1 MFFLTGSMVHLCLA
15 MHPIKIEKKKWYR
28 AGLYVILISIWLCTT
43 PTNEEPMT
51 EQIHRHPL
59 SHFFIKPSLQIKLI
73 IKIVVAVLIA
83 TATFATTLLIMYHF
97 KYTNMPFYQVDLLKT
112 EIYDRLNIVS
122 IILPSLIV
130 SSIVNIILAFL
141 VGLYASRKYAVP
153 IYKLEQWARMI
164 RQGRI
169 AAQIWFREREEL
181 KELSDD
187 CNNLTTDLRAKFI
200 EIKKQSV
207 ALREKTKDSEELKKI
222 EAILATLDLEGET
235 IEIHTTMHI
244 PQKKKKQ

>member
-1 MFFLTGSMVHLCLA
+1 
-15 MHPIKIEKKKWYR
+15 
-28 AGLYVILISIWLCTT
+28 
-43 PTNEEPMT
+43 MT
-51 EQIHRHPL
+51 EQFHRKPL
-59 SHFFIKPSLQIKLI
+59 SNFFIKRSLQIRLI

-83 TATFATTLLIMYHF
+83 TATFAATILIMYHF
-97 KYTNMPFYQVDLLKT
+97 KYANMPFYQIDLLKT

-164 RQGRI
+164 RQGKI
-169 AAQIWFREREEL
+169 SAQIRFREREEM

-187 CNNLTTDLRAKFI
+187 CNELTSGLRLKFC
-200 EIKKQSV
+200 EIKKQ
-207 ALREKTKDSEELKKI
+207 ALALKEKVKDSEELKKI
-222 EAILATLDLEGET
+222 EDVLATLELEGEL
-235 IEIHTTMHI
+235 IEIHTTHFKL
-244 PQKKKKQ
+244 PEELKPPKK